1 MLSWIFQQT
10 VISLVIIVL
19 IHSIYKFLQN
29 NLTTPKIRDL
39 VEKPT
44 KQYQEIY
51 DAFKSKPK
59 QQDNIQASNN
69 NMKNELQNYLKELS
83 KTNEIPNNAGMNNTN
98 ASNNIPEAM
107 SFSDN
112 FSSSYETF

>member
-1 MLSWIFQQT
+1 MLFWIFQQI
-10 VISLVIIVL
+10 VISLVVIVL

-51 DAFKSKPK
+51 DTFKSENTPNKVEEK
-59 QQDNIQASNN
+59 NN
-69 NMKNELQNYLKELS
+69 SLMKSELQNYLKELS
-83 KTNEIPNNAGMNNTN
+83 SNHDNNKPNPVVNKE
-98 ASNNIPEAM
+98 PEAM

-112 FSSSYETF
+112 FTSSYESVQTI

>member
-1 MLSWIFQQT
+1 MLFWIFQQI
-10 VISLVIIVL
+10 VISLVVIVL

-51 DAFKSKPK
+51 NTFKSETPPDKVEE
-59 QQDNIQASNN
+59 NTNN
-69 NMKNELQNYLKELS
+69 LMKSELQNYLKELS
-83 KTNEIPNNAGMNNTN
+83 
-98 ASNNIPEAM
+98 SNNDNNNKPNTVVNTEPQAM

-112 FSSSYETF
+112 FTSSYESVQTI